1 MPCGH
6 RRVVLDGLG
15 RVLARGLLP
24 VVGLVLFV
32 APPAAGEERV
42 ALVIGNAAYAHALP
56 LANPVHDATAVGE
69 ALRRLGF
76 DVTEVVDA
84 DIRTLV
90 DALAAFQSRSA
101 TADKA
106 VVFYAGHG
114 IEVGGENYLIP
125 VDAELERERDVSWQA
140 VPLNQVLA
148 DTEGARLRLVI
159 LDACRNNPFL
169 QQAATR
175 TLARGLARVAVP
187 PAGVADEMLV
197 ALSTAPGN
205 VAEDGEGRNSP
216 FTTALLQHLEAPGVD
231 VGVLFRRVTQTVLE
245 RTGQRQRPWVNS
257 SLLGE
262 HYLVEPLVGDEVR
275 DPDNASGP
283 AAGTSR
289 VGLGPERRRRVGTR
303 VLGVDSRLPRSLSI
317 SRTI

>member
-1 MPCGH
+1 MRGTGAGVCRRWPEQRCVGVGGRSDGH
-6 RRVVLDGLG
+6 DIDELSFLDREGAMLTSRVVLDGLG
-15 RVLARGLLP
+15 RVLVRGSLL

-32 APPAAGEERV
+32 ASPAAGEERV

-84 DIRTLV
+84 DIRTLA

-125 VDAELERERDVSWQA
+125 VDAELARERDVSWQA

-187 PAGVADEMLV
+187 PAGAADEMLV

-205 VAEDGEGRNSP
+205 VAE
-216 FTTALLQHLEAPGVD
+216 TARDE
-231 VGVLFRRVTQTVLE
+231 TV
-245 RTGQRQRPWVNS
+245 RS
-257 SLLGE
+257 
-262 HYLVEPLVGDEVR
+262 
-275 DPDNASGP
+275 
-283 AAGTSR
+283 
-289 VGLGPERRRRVGTR
+289 RRRCC
-303 VLGVDSRLPRSLSI
+303 SI
-317 SRTI
+317 WRRRAWTWGCCSGE